1 MRRSFVYPLKVWM
14 TSVLVSPLLYL
25 LIIKMGGY
33 RDQYAA
39 LFSGWGYYAVAVMVG
54 ALFSIPNWLLL
65 WVCYYFI
72 SRTKLTYL
80 TKKAALL
87 TIGLLLTA
95 LLFVLFNGGKE
106 IIHSADYITAVS
118 YMLTVTIGSL
128 VYKVN
133 LSSV

>member
-1 MRRSFVYPLKVWM
+1 
-14 TSVLVSPLLYL
+14 
-25 LIIKMGGY
+25 MGGY
-33 RDQYAA
+33 RGQYAA

-72 SRTKLTYL
+72 SKTTWPLIR
-80 TKKAALL
+80 KK
-87 TIGLLLTA
+87 ILLLTVS
-95 LLFVLFNGGKE
+95 LLLTVILFVFYIGGQE
-106 IIHSADYITAVS
+106 IISTGDYVTAVS
-118 YMLTVTIGSL
+118 YMLTVTFGCL